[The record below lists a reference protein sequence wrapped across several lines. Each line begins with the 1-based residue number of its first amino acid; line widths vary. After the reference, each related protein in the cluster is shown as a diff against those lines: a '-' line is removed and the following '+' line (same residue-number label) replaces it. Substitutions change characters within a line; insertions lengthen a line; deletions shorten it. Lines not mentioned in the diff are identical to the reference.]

1 MIPDPGSP
9 NRLIPENSDE
19 RREPPADMAEAPP
32 VSTQD
37 TDILALVANQ
47 PLVALDAGQVL
58 FAEGDPPTAMFVV
71 KSGTLRIQSG
81 GVVYEDVGPG
91 GIVGEMALVEKHHAR
106 SATVFALAGCQ
117 GGGRRGPLRRAG
129 RRGAKLRDHGDA
141 GPVAA
146 AAGHGPA
153 LPARAVECP
162 RAARPARP
170 LTT

>member
-1 MIPDPGSP
+1 MTPDPGSP
-9 NRLIPENSDE
+9 NRLIPENADE
-19 RREPPADMAEAPP
+19 RPEPPADMAEAPP

-37 TDILALVANQ
+37 TDILALVANE

-106 SATVFALAGCQ
+106 SATVFALANCQ
-117 GGGRRGPLRRAG
+117 LVAVDEARFAALVVEAPSFATTVMQVLSRRLRVMDRRYRPEPWNAREPL
-129 RRGAKLRDHGDA
+129 D
-141 GPVAA
+141 
-146 AAGHGPA
+146 
-153 LPARAVECP
+153 LPDP
-162 RAARPARP
+162 
-170 LTT
+170 

>member
-19 RREPPADMAEAPP
+19 RREPSADTAEAPP

-37 TDILALVANQ
+37 TDILALVANE

-58 FAEGDPPTAMFVV
+58 FTEGDPPTAMFVV
-71 KSGTLRIQSG
+71 RSGTLRIQSG

-106 SATVFALAGCQ
+106 SATVFALADCQ
-117 GGGRRGPLRRAG
+117 LVAVDEARFAALVVEAPSFATTVMQVLSRRLRVMDRRYRPEPWNAREPL
-129 RRGAKLRDHGDA
+129 D
-141 GPVAA
+141 
-146 AAGHGPA
+146 
-153 LPARAVECP
+153 LPDP
-162 RAARPARP
+162 
-170 LTT
+170 

>member
-19 RREPPADMAEAPP
+19 RPEPPADMAEAPP
-32 VSTQD
+32 VPTQD
-37 TDILALVANQ
+37 TDILALVANE

-58 FAEGDPPTAMFVV
+58 FAEGDAPTAMFVV

-106 SATVFALAGCQ
+106 SATVFALADCQ
-117 GGGRRGPLRRAG
+117 LVAVDEARFAALVVEAPSFATTVMQVLSRRLRVMDRRYRPEPWNAREPL
-129 RRGAKLRDHGDA
+129 D
-141 GPVAA
+141 
-146 AAGHGPA
+146 
-153 LPARAVECP
+153 LPDP
-162 RAARPARP
+162 
-170 LTT
+170 